1 MQEGE
6 RSRCGEVVVVVVV
19 YGSSSSSNTVDGRN
33 PAPLHSQLEPKFLI
47 VAMLMT
53 RKSNADVSSL
63 GQSSLPACRQGVQLR
78 LHTFIRDLISLRV
91 AP

>member
-33 PAPLHSQLEPKFLI
+33 PAPLHSQLEPKWLRMIRHPLDCGDAYDSEVKRRRFKSGPV
-47 VAMLMT
+47 VASCM
-53 RKSNADVSSL
+53 
-63 GQSSLPACRQGVQLR
+63 
-78 LHTFIRDLISLRV
+78 
-91 AP
+91 